1 MEVMPRKSRI
11 DAPGALHHI
20 IVRGIERRKIFID
33 DRDRNSFLDRIG
45 GIISETNT
53 SCYAWALIPNHCHL
67 LLRTGSVPIATV
79 MRRLLS
85 GHAGY
90 FNKRHR
96 RSGHL
101 FQNRYKSIL
110 CQEDSYLLELV
121 RYIHLNPVRARIIK
135 DFELLIKYAYSGHS
149 ALMGKIKRDWQDT
162 EWVLRLF
169 EERVR
174 AARRRYHDFVEKGI
188 AMGRRKDL
196 TGGGLIR
203 SMGGWAAVKSMRQ
216 AKMFEKSDERILG
229 DGDFVDQVLSAA
241 EERMER
247 KDLLI
252 SKGYDLK
259 KIADRVCSVMELEP
273 SEIWRKSA
281 KPAGVLPHAVC
292 SAFGLSENLA

>member
-1 MEVMPRKSRI
+1 M
-11 DAPGALHHI
+11 GTYTQH
-20 IVRGIERRKIFID
+20 F
-33 DRDRNSFLDRIG
+33 
-45 GIISETNT
+45 
-53 SCYAWALIPNHCHL
+53 HL
-67 LLRTGSVPIATV
+67 LLRTGNAPIATV
-79 MRRLLS
+79 MRRLLT

-110 CQEDSYLLELV
+110 CQEDTYLLELV
-121 RYIHLNPVRARIIK
+121 RYIHLNPLRARLIK
-135 DFELLIKYAYSGHS
+135 DYGLLIKHPFSGHS
-149 ALMGKIKRDWQDT
+149 TLMGKIKRDWQDT

-169 EERVR
+169 DQRVR
-174 AARRRYHDFVEKGI
+174 AARRRYHNFVEKGI

-203 SMGGWAAVKSMRQ
+203 SMGGWAAVKSMRK
-216 AKMFEKSDERILG
+216 AKIFEKSDERILG

-247 KDLLI
+247 KYLLI

-259 KIADRVCSVMELEP
+259 MIAERVCSVMDLEP
-273 SEIWRKSA
+273 PEIWKIGKSRRRVA
-281 KPAGVLPHAVC
+281 ARSLLCFWAARELGMSMTDLSRRLNLSLTGVSQSVMRGEKIAEDNGFKLLEPK
-292 SAFGLSENLA
+292 L